1 MIHAYDEY
9 YLDMAQ
15 RKLGSMYEIAV
26 YQEKLTVDEFSER
39 FSKSY
44 ISKAIGEGNPIY
56 IAGKSANELLGL
68 VLGKQLEETEQNTL
82 ASPEYWAGWVLA
94 YAQWY
99 LNKSFAEIIKA
110 YPCSKL
116 LLNYFPYHEMDESA
130 TVELIQKSMPH
141 ECPLKTWRKKLQLS
155 QTELANISGVP
166 LRTVKAY
173 EQEKLDISKAQADT
187 LYKLARTFNCTIED
201 LIK

>member
-26 YQEKLTVDEFSER
+26 YQEKVTVDEFSER

-82 ASPEYWAGWVLA
+82 AS
-94 YAQWY
+94 Q
-99 LNKSFAEIIKA
+99 
-110 YPCSKL
+110 L
-116 LLNYFPYHEMDESA
+116 LS
-130 TVELIQKSMPH
+130 
-141 ECPLKTWRKKLQLS
+141 
-155 QTELANISGVP
+155 IS
-166 LRTVKAY
+166 
-173 EQEKLDISKAQADT
+173 
-187 LYKLARTFNCTIED
+187 
-201 LIK
+201 